1 MSDEA
6 TAAAYWD
13 ALSGHLRGRGLPP
26 GHVTETVGELSA
38 RSGGTDPADA
48 FGPAGELAR
57 RLAPGPS
64 APDEHVEIWR
74 WTADTYA
81 DAALLDR
88 FGAEGWEL
96 REIDDLGRFVCR
108 RDPERPGRWEYRR
121 EPAVPGAAAP
131 EGWEPCGT
139 WVVYHWYKRPA
150 RTPPETATGAG
161 DTRSP
166 APVGRRPLRRMLL
179 KRRR

>member
-1 MSDEA
+1 MGDGA
-6 TAAAYWD
+6 TAAYWD
-13 ALSGHLRGRGLPP
+13 ELSRHLRGHGLPP
-26 GHVTETVGELSA
+26 GHVTETVAELAA

-48 FGPAGELAR
+48 YGPAADLAR
-57 RLAPGPS
+57 RLAPGPA

-88 FGAEGWEL
+88 FGADGWEL

-121 EPAVPGAAAP
+121 EPARPGDAAP

-139 WVVYHWYKRPA
+139 WVVYRWYKRPL
-150 RTPPETATGAG
+150 PLETTTGAG
-161 DTRSP
+161 DPSSP
-166 APVGRRPLRRMLL
+166 APVRRGPLRALM

>member
-1 MSDEA
+1 MGDG
-6 TAAAYWD
+6 TGTAAYWD
-13 ALSGHLRGRGLPP
+13 ELSRDLRGRGLPP
-26 GHVTETVGELSA
+26 GHVTATVAELAA
-38 RSGGTDPADA
+38 RSDAADPAVA
-48 FGPAGELAR
+48 FGPAGELAD
-57 RLAPGPS
+57 RLAPDRT

-96 REIDDLGRFVCR
+96 REIDGLGRFVCL
-108 RDPERPGRWEYRR
+108 RDPEHPGRWEYRR

-139 WVVYHWYKRPA
+139 WVVYDWYKRPM
-150 RTPPETATGAG
+150 PPETATGAG
-161 DTRSP
+161 DRSSP
-166 APVGRRPLRRMLL
+166 APVRRRPLRWALA